1 MRQAKPG
8 ERMRWHAVIDRC
20 PDATLG
26 AELGVLR
33 GTMSR
38 ELLNALPGLHLLLVD
53 RWAEYPD
60 ERKLK
65 PSRVTRQT
73 QEYFDEALEEC
84 RCNVAPYSE
93 RVSFL
98 RYDTV
103 EASDHFDGE
112 LDFVFVDADHTYQ
125 GVIDDVTA
133 WMSKVRKGGW
143 ILGHDYGSN
152 RHKDV
157 KRAVDKM
164 FGRRVET
171 DADDVWAVQL

>member
-1 MRQAKPG
+1 MRRDKPV

-60 ERKLK
+60 ERKLN

-84 RCNVAPYSE
+84 RGNVAPYSE
-93 RVSFL
+93 RVTFL
-98 RYDTV
+98 RHDTV
-103 EASDHFDGE
+103 AAAGHVHGG

-143 ILGHDYGSN
+143 ILGHDYGSK
-152 RHKDV
+152 RHPEV
-157 KRAVDKM
+157 KRAVDKL
-164 FGRRVET
+164 FGRRVEV
-171 DADDVWAVQL
+171 DADHVWAVKL